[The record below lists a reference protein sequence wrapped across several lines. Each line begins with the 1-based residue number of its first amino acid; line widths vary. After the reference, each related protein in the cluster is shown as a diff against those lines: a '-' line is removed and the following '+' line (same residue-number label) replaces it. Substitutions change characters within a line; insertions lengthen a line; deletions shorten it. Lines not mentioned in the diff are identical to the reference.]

1 MSGDFYYIYIYLRC
15 IVFILYYIILS
26 VNFMNDTT
34 ILLPNVNENLWIDFN
49 MDDIMDEFFWY
60 LDHPEGSQSLVCR
73 RNKIIKYFQQN
84 IFFKKERELW
94 QNDYIKSKLIDNR
107 CKYLSKRPEELTTYD
122 ILSGFKKSAI
132 WYGYSG
138 FNPQL
143 CKWFYNHIAE
153 KYNIKTEDIICYDPC
168 GGWGHRMIGSTE
180 IKKYIYN
187 DIGPEV
193 SRGVKNMKDFFDL
206 CNAEIH
212 CGDAREWIPD
222 DNYNVIFT
230 CPPYYNIEIYEC
242 GEFKS
247 RDEYNNLIDSL
258 FNTFYNK
265 ESCKVFGMI
274 IREDMLEFKWK
285 NIADEI
291 IPLTGYASKHL
302 VGTADHKKKEYLYVW
317 KKEY

>member
-1 MSGDFYYIYIYLRC
+1 
-15 IVFILYYIILS
+15 
-26 VNFMNDTT
+26 MNDNT
-34 ILLPNVNENLWIDFN
+34 IILPNVNENLWIDFN

-94 QNDYIKSKLIDNR
+94 QDDCIKSKLIDNR

-153 KYNIKTEDIICYDPC
+153 KDNIKAEDIICYDPC
-168 GGWGHRMIGSTE
+168 GGWGHRMLGSTE

-193 SRGVKNMKDFFDL
+193 SRGAKNIKDFFDL
-206 CNAEIH
+206 CNTEVH
-212 CGDAREWIPD
+212 CGDAKEWIPE
-222 DNYNVIFT
+222 DNYNVMFT
-230 CPPYYNIEIYEC
+230 CPPYYNLESYEC
-242 GEFKS
+242 GDFES
-247 RDEYNNLIDSL
+247 YEEYEKFIESL
-258 FNTFYNK
+258 FNVFYSK
-265 ESCKVFGMI
+265 ESCKIFGI
-274 IREDMLEFKWK
+274 VIREDYLNEKFKNKCIESFTINNK
-285 NIADEI
+285 N
-291 IPLTGYASKHL
+291 SKHL
-302 VGTADHKKKEYLYVW
+302 TSTTNHINKEKLYIFR
-317 KKEY
+317 K